1 MSSAQERCTAS
12 DFIVSM
18 VSGVESFICNAT
30 LRYTDSDIEVTFIWK
45 LYEKI
50 KILVNEIVRDNRR

>member
-1 MSSAQERCTAS
+1 
-12 DFIVSM
+12 M

-30 LRYTDSDIEVTFIWK
+30 LRYADSDIEVTFIWK

-50 KILVNEIVRDNRR
+50 KILVNEILIVETISTII